1 MKLTK
6 SITGHAY
13 QNLSNENTKQG
24 KKMTELTVKRVCIA
38 LSSYD
43 KKLLDE
49 LCEYLEETP
58 SSVLKRAL
66 MIFHKKLIKG
76 GEIK

>member
-1 MKLTK
+1 
-6 SITGHAY
+6 
-13 QNLSNENTKQG
+13 
-24 KKMTELTVKRVCIA
+24 MTELTVKRVCIA